1 MSANPETFD
10 PEKARV
16 HAPTGRRT
24 MQINRLP
31 VMGLILALVAAD
43 VLMLALLGAGIIG
56 LSPKITPERL
66 PVHIEGLAL
75 SIAGFIVFAAASG
88 LYNPQRAFDVRRTT
102 PLILNTMIVVGF
114 VLFAAFYIGQVPLT
128 FSRLAFLVLFFGGMA
143 ALVTVRIILA
153 AIIAYMLAGG
163 YAAERLLLV
172 AFRDDFTRFKSAV
185 AVGTANRMQ
194 VTSVLRPDDPHAEDY
209 LRGHI
214 KALDVEA
221 IVFLTRP
228 GDNIENN
235 ALFIAAQR
243 SPLSC
248 YVALP
253 HADFPGE
260 ILKAMDEGSHIL
272 LQTSREAISG
282 WGAIQKRALDVTVS
296 LFGLILTSPLLLVAM
311 IAIRLE
317 SRGPVIFR
325 QTRYGY
331 NNQPFTILK
340 LRSMRAAPANES
352 GVIQTGDNDPRV
364 TRVGR
369 IIRRLKIDE
378 LPQLVNVLKGDMS
391 LVGPRAHATKTDLQG
406 LSLEAHETRYL
417 TRHNVRP
424 GLTSWAIV
432 NGCTGAMDSV
442 EKLRE
447 TVDYD
452 LHYIRHWSVWLDL
465 TILAMTLVMLVAERS
480 VFSGLRRKRGS

>member
-1 MSANPETFD
+1 MNAPVPDKRPASAAISALPSRAGAK
-10 PEKARV
+10 PIR
-16 HAPTGRRT
+16 
-24 MQINRLP
+24 RLP
-31 VMGLILALVAAD
+31 VMGLVLALVLSDLVVFA
-43 VLMLALLGAGIIG
+43 VLGAGVIA

-66 PVHIEGLAL
+66 PVHLDGLIL

-88 LYNPQRAFDVRRTT
+88 LYNTQRAFDVRRAT
-102 PLILNTMIVVGF
+102 PLIINTMIVVGF

-128 FSRLAFLVLFFGGMA
+128 FSRLAFLVLFFGGIV
-143 ALVTVRIILA
+143 ALVTVRIIMSA
-153 AIIAYMLAGG
+153 MIAYMLAGG
-163 YAAERLLLV
+163 HAVERLLV
-172 AFRDDFTRFKSAV
+172 VSFREDAARFTSAI
-185 AVGTANRMQ
+185 AVGSANRMQ
-194 VTSVLRPDDPHAEDY
+194 VTSLLRPDEPHAEDY

-221 IVFLTRP
+221 IVFLARP
-228 GDNIENN
+228 GDRIDGHP
-235 ALFIAAQR
+235 LFSLAQR

-248 YVALP
+248 YIAMP
-253 HADFPGE
+253 HSDFPGE
-260 ILKAMDEGSHIL
+260 VLRALDEGSHIL

-282 WGAIQKRALDVTVS
+282 WGALQKRVLDVVAAT
-296 LFGLILTSPLLLVAM
+296 FGLLLSSPVLLLAM
-311 IAIRLE
+311 LAIRLE
-317 SRGPVIFR
+317 SRGPAIFR

-331 NNQPFTILK
+331 NNRAFTILK
-340 LRSMRAAPANES
+340 LRSMRAEAAA
-352 GVIQTGDNDPRV
+352 GAVVQAGHDDPRV

-369 IIRRLKIDE
+369 LIRRLKIDE

-391 LVGPRAHATKTDLQG
+391 LVGPRAHATKTNLEG
-406 LSLEAHETRYL
+406 LSLETHETRYL

-465 TILAMTLVMLVAERS
+465 TIIAMTLVMLVAERS
-480 VFSGLRRKRGS
+480 IFKRLRRNPGA